1 MSIFSSAQHLTDALG
16 TPPDPIEPP
25 IGWTGLAWLTG
36 VLSLGLIIAFLM
48 SLPAARSALRREGH
62 VDASVAVIGA
72 CAAFMTGA
80 TIVFAFI
87 AAG

>member
-1 MSIFSSAQHLTDALG
+1 MSILSSAHRLTDALG
-16 TPPDPIEPP
+16 MPPDPIEPP
-25 IGWTGLAWLTG
+25 IGWTGFAWLTG
-36 VLSLGLIIAFLM
+36 VLSLGLIVIFLM
-48 SLPAARSALRREGH
+48 SLPAARSGLRREGRL
-62 VDASVAVIGA
+62 DASVAVIGA